1 MASIRFN
8 NIYLGKSVS
17 ISSNDE
23 KIFTKHTIKDY
34 YNGEKTFEEAEE
46 KQERIIIDDMLKS
59 INLDLIIGADLSNQ
73 IAITSKT
80 MANYNIPFLGIY
92 NACASYPEGIII
104 ASKLLDSKI
113 KNIGV
118 IVSSH
123 NKTAEKSYRYPI
135 EYGSLRKKCETYTLT
150 SSVISQIT
158 KSKTNIKIESC
169 TIGKVVDYNFV
180 DVKNIGAVMAPSA
193 ASTLITHL
201 KDLKRD
207 ISYYDLVITGDLGKI
222 GSKLFKE
229 ILLENDITLQN
240 YIDAGS
246 MIITD
251 ENLSLMGG
259 SGPVCLPLF
268 LTEKIIKQ
276 NKYKHILI
284 IGTGSLHNVS
294 IVNSKRSVPS
304 ISHIVSLEVL
314 N

>member
-8 NIYLGKSVS
+8 NIYLGKSIS

-23 KIFTKHTIKDY
+23 KIFTDFTTDY
-34 YNGEKTFEEAEE
+34 YNGEDSFEKAEE
-46 KQERIIIDDMLKS
+46 KQEKTIIDEILKN
-59 INLDLIIGADLSNQ
+59 INLDLIIGSDLSNQ

-80 MANYNIPFLGIY
+80 MSDYNIPFLGIY
-92 NACASYPEGIII
+92 NACASYTEGLIIG
-104 ASKLLDSKI
+104 SKLLDSKI
-113 KNIGV
+113 KSIG
-118 IVSSH
+118 ILVSSH

-135 EYGSLRKKCETYTLT
+135 EYGALRKKCETYTLT
-150 SSVISQIT
+150 SSVITQIT
-158 KSKTNIKIESC
+158 KSKTNIKIESG
-169 TIGKVVDYNFV
+169 TIGKVIDYNV
-180 DVKNIGAVMAPSA
+180 IDVKNIGAVMAPSA
-193 ASTLITHL
+193 ANTLITHL

-229 ILLENDITLQN
+229 ILLENDITLKN

-246 MIITD
+246 MVITD

-268 LTEKIIKQ
+268 LTEKTLKQ

-304 ISHIVSLEVL
+304 ISHVVSLEVL

>member
-8 NIYLGKSVS
+8 NIYLGKSIS
-17 ISSNDE
+17 ISSSDE
-23 KIFTKHTIKDY
+23 KIFTDFTTDY
-34 YNGEKTFEEAEE
+34 YNGEDSFEKAEE
-46 KQERIIIDDMLKS
+46 KQEKTIIDQMLKN
-59 INLDLIIGADLSNQ
+59 INLDLIIGSDLSNQ

-80 MANYNIPFLGIY
+80 MSDYNIPFLGIY
-92 NACASYPEGIII
+92 NACASYTEGLIIG
-104 ASKLLDSKI
+104 SKLLDSKI
-113 KNIGV
+113 KNIG
-118 IVSSH
+118 ILVSSH

-135 EYGSLRKKCETYTLT
+135 EYGALRKKCETYTLT
-150 SSVISQIT
+150 SSVITQIT
-158 KSKTNIKIESC
+158 KSKTNIKIESG
-169 TIGKVVDYNFV
+169 TIGKVVDYNV
-180 DVKNIGAVMAPSA
+180 IDVKNIGAVMAPSA
-193 ASTLITHL
+193 ANTLITHL

-229 ILLENDITLQN
+229 ILLENDITLKK

-246 MIITD
+246 MLITD

-268 LTEKIIKQ
+268 LTEKILKQ
-276 NKYKHILI
+276 KKYKHILV

-304 ISHIVSLEVL
+304 ISHVVSLEVL